1 MGLYQA
7 DLEKKTYKKPGIL
20 TVGIL
25 YSIVVILFILVGY
38 RVQKRGFYSGVLITE
53 VILILLPPLLTL
65 YYFKYD
71 IKKVLRLNRIGILN
85 LFLIFCIMIFS
96 IPVVGL
102 FNLANIWLVRYIFGK
117 TIVVQP
123 PIATSYGGLLLNI
136 LAIGLSAGV
145 CEEVFFRGVIQRGLE
160 KLGAATSIIL
170 TAFLFSIMHVYF
182 EKIFGTFLLG
192 ALIGFIVYRTNSLFG
207 GIFAHFVNNTIG
219 VVIMFA
225 ANKLADIAKMSGI
238 EPNTD
243 TELIFDMFNQMPME
257 QLIAIIIAWAFI
269 ILFSVTIL
277 AALIYALVKNTS
289 HNVEKMQ
296 KIEAINKIEGERAT
310 KAGLLAFLPGIMFLS
325 VLYFLEGMTLMGI
338 ESPITGIIHK
348 LLGV

>member
-1 MGLYQA
+1 
-7 DLEKKTYKKPGIL
+7 
-20 TVGIL
+20 
-25 YSIVVILFILVGY
+25 
-38 RVQKRGFYSGVLITE
+38 
-53 VILILLPPLLTL
+53 
-65 YYFKYD
+65 
-71 IKKVLRLNRIGILN
+71 
-85 LFLIFCIMIFS
+85 
-96 IPVVGL
+96 
-102 FNLANIWLVRYIFGK
+102 
-117 TIVVQP
+117 
-123 PIATSYGGLLLNI
+123 
-136 LAIGLSAGV
+136 
-145 CEEVFFRGVIQRGLE
+145 
-160 KLGAATSIIL
+160 
-170 TAFLFSIMHVYF
+170 
-182 EKIFGTFLLG
+182 
-192 ALIGFIVYRTNSLFG
+192 
-207 GIFAHFVNNTIG
+207 
-219 VVIMFA
+219 MFA

-296 KIEAINKIEGERAT
+296 KIDAINKIEGERAT
-310 KAGLLAFLPGIMFLS
+310 KAGLLAFLPIMFLS